1 MRGQKG
7 CTLECVPPSL
17 IYILTVSLE
26 TILGY
31 ILLWDMQFLTVL
43 LGMSKAVLRF
53 LISAIILYWEMIALE
68 WNLSVLYAQLST
80 ELGVFLFIINSK
92 QKAPWNW
99 FLRRLLP
106 LIICKQASVNSRDD
120 PLISLRQAQNV
131 ALHEQFFFFLVFF
144 CSYSFRCF
152 VKTFECIF
160 LVHILIEWAVVNN
173 MCVIMW

>member
-1 MRGQKG
+1 VAGSEKVTSTGKCICLHFPFLVAMRGQKG

-68 WNLSVLYAQLST
+68 
-80 ELGVFLFIINSK
+80 
-92 QKAPWNW
+92 
-99 FLRRLLP
+99 
-106 LIICKQASVNSRDD
+106 
-120 PLISLRQAQNV
+120 
-131 ALHEQFFFFLVFF
+131 
-144 CSYSFRCF
+144 
-152 VKTFECIF
+152 
-160 LVHILIEWAVVNN
+160 
-173 MCVIMW
+173 